1 MTSYKKKITK
11 NSQGFKPASNINK
24 NRNQEK
30 GKRKKEKKGKKGKK
44 GIMQVSINLSVKE
57 YDVQRNQNEERS
69 NY

>member
-11 NSQGFKPASNINK
+11 SSQGFKPASNINK

-30 GKRKKEKKGKKGKK
+30 GKK

-57 YDVQRNQNEERS
+57 YDIQRNQNEERS

>member
-1 MTSYKKKITK
+1 MTSYKKKKTK

-30 GKRKKEKKGKKGKK
+30 GKK

-57 YDVQRNQNEERS
+57 YDIQRNQNEERS

>member
-30 GKRKKEKKGKKGKK
+30 GKK

-57 YDVQRNQNEERS
+57 YDIQRNQNEERS

>member
-1 MTSYKKKITK
+1 MTSYKKKKQKILK
-11 NSQGFKPASNINK
+11 ALKPASNINK

-30 GKRKKEKKGKKGKK
+30 GKKKEKGKK

-57 YDVQRNQNEERS
+57 YDIQRNHNEERS